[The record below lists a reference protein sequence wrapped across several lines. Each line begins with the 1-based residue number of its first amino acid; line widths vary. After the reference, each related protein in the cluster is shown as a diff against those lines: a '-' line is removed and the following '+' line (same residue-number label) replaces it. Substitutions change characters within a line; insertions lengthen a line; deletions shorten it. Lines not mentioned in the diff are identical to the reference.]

1 MVEFLK
7 KAMDWVL
14 QKEQDAANNCH
25 IDINDLN
32 KQITYIEEKRDKI
45 KKDYEANMA
54 EMEHILNRL
63 HAIKASAMKCATK

>member
-45 KKDYEANMA
+45 KKDHEENMA

-63 HAIKASAMKCATK
+63 HTIKASTMKCATK